1 MQRPVYG
8 PYQSAPI
15 QPPYGGLSPKAQMER
30 DGIQRAA
37 LGVGAAFLLFYAA
50 QFILQFLLMGV
61 LLLCGND
68 VNETYEILMEPGVL
82 YVQQIALS
90 ALVFTLPFALS
101 ARIARRRVGEVV
113 RLGKV
118 PAGVFVPLVLVGLGM
133 CMLGNQATNL
143 LAQTLSWFHL
153 VPVQPELEDPAGGPG
168 MMLVILGSAFL
179 PALVEEFAFRGVML
193 GLLRPYGDGF
203 AILLSAVFFGLMHG
217 NLVQAPFAIVVG
229 AGLGYITVASGSM
242 WPAIAAHFF
251 NNLLATLLNNWA
263 VGWSPATA
271 GIADNLFA
279 LVFFTAGLLGAALY
293 VGKRPAAFRLHPS
306 SCELPGRGR
315 YGAYFSHPMT
325 IIVLCLFGFMILLA
339 QLGG

>member
-8 PYQSAPI
+8 PNQTAPVR
-15 QPPYGGLSPKAQMER
+15 PPYGGLSPKAQMER

-37 LGVGAAFLLFYAA
+37 LGIGAAFLLFYAA
-50 QFILQFLLMGV
+50 QFILQFLLMGI
-61 LLLCGND
+61 LLISGYD
-68 VNETYEILMEPGVL
+68 MDAAYDILMEPGVL
-82 YVQQIALS
+82 YVQQIVLS

-118 PAGVFVPLVLVGLGM
+118 APSIFLPLMLVGLGM
-133 CMLGNQATNL
+133 CMLGNQATSL
-143 LAQTLSWFHL
+143 LSQTLSWFRL
-153 VPVQPELEDPAGGPG
+153 VPVQPQLEDPAGGPG
-168 MMLVILGSAFL
+168 MLLAILGSAFL

-217 NLVQAPFAIVVG
+217 NLVQAPFAVVVG

-242 WPAIAAHFF
+242 WPAIAAHFL
-251 NNLLATLLNNWA
+251 NNLLATLLNGWA
-263 VGWSPATA
+263 ADWSPVAA
-271 GIADNLFA
+271 GIAYNLFA
-279 LVFFTAGLLGAALY
+279 LVFFAAGLLGAALY
-293 VGKRPAAFRLHPS
+293 LQKRPAAFRLHPS
-306 SCELPGRGR
+306 PCELSARGR

-325 IIVLCLFGFMILLA
+325 IITLCLFGFMILAA
-339 QLGG
+339 QLSF